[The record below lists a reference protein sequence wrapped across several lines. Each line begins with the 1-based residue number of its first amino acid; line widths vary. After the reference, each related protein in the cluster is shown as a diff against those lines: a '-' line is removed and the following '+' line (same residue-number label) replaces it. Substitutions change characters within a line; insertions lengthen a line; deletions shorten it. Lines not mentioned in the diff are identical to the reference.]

1 MVRNSGYSIPD
12 ADIDLAF
19 QLAILPHCNE
29 YGAKCATSSLPIN
42 TFKSLEHEA
51 RAAWC
56 YKLGSQGQFTP
67 NCLISLPKSG

>member
-29 YGAKCATSSLPIN
+29 YGAKCATSSMKRELLGVTN
-42 TFKSLEHEA
+42 WVLKASL
-51 RAAWC
+51 
-56 YKLGSQGQFTP
+56 L
-67 NCLISLPKSG
+67 LIVSFHCRNLDE